1 MIKEMLKQFRK
12 AKGWT
17 QNDLAERSGYSRSSI
32 INWESGKRAPRSV
45 DIEKLAKVFGVS
57 PRDFLNGS
65 NELAIVQDV
74 DVSENN
80 DKAQNRDNKFV
91 YWSSV
96 LNNVIKLV
104 ESGDIQEIKLITPLF
119 KSALSILLSVQK
131 HGQKDFLFTDGQSTV
146 SIMTNNGDNSQNFMG
161 VKGNIETTAI

>member
-45 DIEKLAKVFGVS
+45 DIEKLAEVFGVS
-57 PRDFLNGS
+57 PRDFLDCPD
-65 NELAIVQDV
+65 ELSTSQYM
-74 DVSENN
+74 SENK
-80 DKAQNRDNKFV
+80 DEQQKHDSKFI

-96 LNNVIKLV
+96 LNNVIELV
-104 ESGDIQEIKLITPLF
+104 ESGDMKEIELVTPLF
-119 KSALSILLSVQK
+119 KSALSILLSIQK
-131 HGQKDFLFTDGQSTV
+131 YGKKDFLFTDREATHV
-146 SIMTNNGDNSQNFMG
+146 SMLTNNGDNNQNFIS
-161 VKGNIETTAI
+161 VNEKSKKV

>member
-45 DIEKLAKVFGVS
+45 DIEKLDEVLGVS
-57 PRDFLNGS
+57 PSDFLNCS
-65 NELAIVQDV
+65 KERAIVQDMPENE
-74 DVSENN
+74 DEQQNN
-80 DKAQNRDNKFV
+80 DSNFV
-91 YWSSV
+91 YWSGV
-96 LNNVIKLV
+96 LNNVIELV
-104 ESGDIQEIKLITPLF
+104 ESGDMKKIELVTPLF

-131 HGQKDFLFTDGQSTV
+131 YEKKDFLFTDREATHV
-146 SIMTNNGDNSQNFMG
+146 SMLTNNGDNNQNFIG
-161 VKGNIETTAI
+161 IGNNKNATI